1 MGVVEGVVIVAVIV
15 DMMVVRKV
23 GFVDCRLDSE
33 EGEVEGN

>member
-15 DMMVVRKV
+15 DIMVVRKI
-23 GFVDCRLDSE
+23 GFVDWRLDSE